1 MFLEILRQENVT
13 FPNTGICESKHLLK
27 YIVVLLDL
35 VACLPIYQRRRR
47 NFSNIIF
54 WSKSIKRLPHPTI
67 ITSLIIKYLDPMH
80 CVNAVAILGSFRIV
94 FPQLH

>member
-13 FPNTGICESKHLLK
+13 FPNTGTCESKHLLK

-35 VACLPIYQRRRR
+35 AACLPIYQWRRR

-67 ITSLIIKYLDPMH
+67 ITSLIIKYLDPM
-80 CVNAVAILGSFRIV
+80 
-94 FPQLH
+94 P